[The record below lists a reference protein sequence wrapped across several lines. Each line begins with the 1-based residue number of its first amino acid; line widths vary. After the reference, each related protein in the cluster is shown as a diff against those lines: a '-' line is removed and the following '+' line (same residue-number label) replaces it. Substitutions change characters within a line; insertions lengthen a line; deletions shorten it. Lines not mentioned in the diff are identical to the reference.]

1 MPRLKPHLAPGALS
15 QRPQPEL
22 VTPSLTLRP
31 WCNRD
36 AGVVIDAFADPDIA
50 FWHRRT
56 VKGGA
61 EAREW
66 LDRCERRWKND
77 AGAYWAVCASDSGE
91 VLGRVALTRVDLFE
105 GLGVLGYW
113 VLPLARGR
121 GIAVQAVVTMSS
133 WALHDLGLQR
143 LELAHSVRNS
153 PSCRVAVK
161 AGYEQEGTLKS
172 ALRHADGY
180 HDMHLHALVR

>member
-1 MPRLKPHLAPGALS
+1 MPRLEPHLMQGALS
-15 QRPQPEL
+15 QQLQPEL
-22 VTPSLTLRP
+22 VTPSVRLRP
-31 WCNRD
+31 WCSSD
-36 AGVVIDAFADPDIA
+36 VDVVIDAFADPDIA

-56 VKGGA
+56 IDSEA

-66 LDRCERRWKND
+66 IDRREHRWKTD
-77 AGAYWAVCASDSGE
+77 AGACWAVCASDSGE

-113 VLPLARGR
+113 VLPRVRGR
-121 GIAVQAVVTMSS
+121 GIAPQAVVTASS

-143 LELAHSVRNS
+143 LELAHSVRNA

-161 AGYEQEGTLKS
+161 AGFEPEATLKS

-180 HDMHLHALVR
+180 HDMHLHALAR